1 MNSVKLYQARIM
13 ADGDDD
19 REREILEEMLDYER
33 ECDSELEEEE

>member
-19 REREILEEMLDYER
+19 REREILEEMLDNER
-33 ECDSELEEEE
+33 ECDGWEYEDE